1 MNKDL
6 FSHNTDIKKN
16 AYLNWRTDRHDN
28 AHNLYVLASDYAD
41 GAIALINCILVDNR
55 DKKADALIMP
65 IMYSI
70 DQSIELFLKAIIREI
85 EELEATIISNYKTHD
100 IEDLLKIM
108 VAHIKK
114 KEVKTKGLE
123 KHLKPVTSFISEL
136 YKQIKSNDENGHT
149 SLNIDFARYPI
160 SPEGNPHF
168 YVESTEN
175 VVIDVENL
183 KSRFNEIRNSLESL
197 YYMYEAERENREV

>member
-1 MNKDL
+1 MNREI
-6 FSHNTDIKKN
+6 FSYNIDINKN

-41 GAIALINCILVDNR
+41 GAITLINCILVDNY

-85 EELEATIISNYKTHD
+85 EELEGNTISNYKTHD
-100 IEDLLKIM
+100 IDELLKTM

-136 YKQIKSNDENGHT
+136 YKQIKSTDEKGHT

-160 SPEGNPHF
+160 SPDGSPHF
-168 YVESTEN
+168 YVESIEN

-183 KSRFNEIRNSLESL
+183 NSRFTEIRDSLEGL
-197 YYMYEAERENREV
+197 YCMYEAERENQE

>member
-1 MNKDL
+1 MNKDI
-6 FSHNTDIKKN
+6 FSYNIDIDKN
-16 AYLNWRTDRHDN
+16 AYLNWRTDRNDN

-41 GAIALINCILVDNR
+41 GAITLINCVLVDNR

-85 EELEATIISNYKTHD
+85 EELEGTTISNYKTHD
-100 IEDLLKIM
+100 IYELLKTM

-123 KHLKPVTSFISEL
+123 KHLEPVTSFISEL
-136 YKQIKSNDENGHT
+136 YKQIKLTDEKGHT

-160 SPEGNPHF
+160 SPDGSPHF
-168 YVESTEN
+168 YVESIEN

-183 KSRFNEIRNSLESL
+183 RKR
-197 YYMYEAERENREV
+197 

>member
-1 MNKDL
+1 MNKAL
-6 FSHNTDIKKN
+6 FSYNIDIKKN

-28 AHNLYVLASDYAD
+28 AYNLYVLASDYAD
-41 GAIALINCILVDNR
+41 GASTLINCIIADNQ

-70 DQSIELFLKAIIREI
+70 DQSIELYLKAIIREI
-85 EELEATIISNYKTHD
+85 EELEETTISNYKTHD
-100 IEDLLKIM
+100 IDGLLKTM

-114 KEVKTKGLE
+114 KEVKIKGLE

-136 YKQIKSNDENGHT
+136 YKQIKSTDEKGHT

-160 SPEGNPHF
+160 SPDGNPHF
-168 YVESTEN
+168 YIESTEN

-183 KSRFNEIRNSLESL
+183 KNRFDEIRNSLECL
-197 YYMYEAERENREV
+197 YYMYEVEREN